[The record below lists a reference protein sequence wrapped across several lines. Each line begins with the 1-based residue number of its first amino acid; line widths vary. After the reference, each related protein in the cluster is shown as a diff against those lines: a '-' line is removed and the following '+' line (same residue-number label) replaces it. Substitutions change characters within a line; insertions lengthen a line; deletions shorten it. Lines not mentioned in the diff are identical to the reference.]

1 MNDYTIGVV
10 GLGNMGLPIA
20 ENLATGGF
28 PVTAYDIDP
37 TRRSPNVALDYC
49 GNLSEMVAK
58 TARLLFSL
66 PDYAAVL
73 GVTEELSRIPGDR
86 HLEIID
92 TSTIGPKGCE
102 RIAQFLAGTNIT
114 YMDSPVSGGVRGAK
128 AGTLAVM
135 CAGPAEFYEA
145 SLPHFEAFT
154 ANQFYIGERCGQAQV
169 MKILNNFLSATALSA
184 STEAILYGISQG
196 LEIRRMCDVINVS
209 TGINSAT
216 RDKFP
221 QQVATGLFNAGFSNT
236 LMLKDIELYL
246 DGCTNAE
253 APHRLGEFVVQQWR
267 EFGADD
273 PGADATKMFTFKK
286 TN

>member
-49 GNLSEMVAK
+49 GNLSEIVAK

-114 YMDSPVSGGVRGAK
+114 YM
-128 AGTLAVM
+128 
-135 CAGPAEFYEA
+135 E
-145 SLPHFEAFT
+145 SL
-154 ANQFYIGERCGQAQV
+154 
-169 MKILNNFLSATALSA
+169 
-184 STEAILYGISQG
+184 
-196 LEIRRMCDVINVS
+196 RR
-209 TGINSAT
+209 
-216 RDKFP
+216 
-221 QQVATGLFNAGFSNT
+221 
-236 LMLKDIELYL
+236 
-246 DGCTNAE
+246 
-253 APHRLGEFVVQQWR
+253 
-267 EFGADD
+267 
-273 PGADATKMFTFKK
+273 
-286 TN
+286 